1 MLCNLE
7 AGSHEEGVYGGDPPP
22 SIRGDLVRHRLF
34 TLTAALGVAG
44 AALVGPAGAASAAT
58 GDAMVRVAHLSP
70 DAPSVDVYV
79 NGAKTLSGVSYKT
92 VSKYLSVPPGQYRF
106 EVRPAGADA
115 ASKAVV
121 DASDTLAAGKAVTVA
136 AVGALANIKGQVYN
150 DDISAPASGKAKVRV
165 VHAAPEVPAVDV
177 AVAGG
182 PTLFSGA
189 TFPQATPYAE
199 VAGGSYNLEV
209 RAAGTQNALLK
220 GTQAVQAG
228 SVYTVAAIGGAGKPV
243 ELLPIVDAAGMAA
256 MPGGGVATGG
266 GGTADQGADAGS
278 EVALVLG
285 GSAALALAGAAA
297 AQRRRGA
304 SLASAS
310 AERR

>member
-1 MLCNLE
+1 M
-7 AGSHEEGVYGGDPPP
+7 
-22 SIRGDLVRHRLF
+22 RHRLF

-44 AALVGPAGAASAAT
+44 AALLVGPAGAASAAT

-106 EVRPAGADA
+106 EVRPAGADVG
-115 ASKAVV
+115 SKAVI

-136 AVGALANIKGQVYN
+136 AVGALANIKGQVYS

-189 TFPQATPYAE
+189 AFPQATPYAE

-243 ELLPIVDAAGMAA
+243 ELCGRGP
-256 MPGGGVATGG
+256 
-266 GGTADQGADAGS
+266 
-278 EVALVLG
+278 
-285 GSAALALAGAAA
+285 AAA
-297 AQRRRGA
+297 VR
-304 SLASAS
+304 LARVRVS
-310 AERR
+310 